1 MSLPI
6 ILLAAQAAGIAMD
19 LYGTKQA
26 AKSMKTG
33 YALDAANAERNIEQ
47 LRLQGTEDALFGLD
61 QLRRNLSTQRA
72 ISGARGQMS
81 GMGSARAAGMAS
93 ERAFTADERARE
105 LSLRFKT
112 FDIRSD
118 LASGKLANKAQSRQ
132 LSQGFMNRAFQ
143 QMSSNQFATGVE
155 TLSKKLNAPQGK
167 KL

>member
-19 LYGTKQA
+19 LYGSKQA

-47 LRLQGTEDALFGLD
+47 LRLQNTEDALFGLT
-61 QLRRNLSTQRA
+61 QLQRNLSTQRA

-81 GMGSARAAGMAS
+81 FMGSAKAAGMAS

-112 FDIRSD
+112 FDIKSD
-118 LASGKLANKAQSRQ
+118 LAAGKLANLAQRRQ
-132 LSQGFMNRAFQ
+132 LNQGFMNRAI
-143 QMSSNQFATGVE
+143 NQLSTNDLTSGFA
-155 TLSKKLNAPQGK
+155 SKQLNTPQGG

>member
-19 LYGTKQA
+19 LYGSKQA

-33 YALDAANAERNIEQ
+33 YMLDAANAEKNIEQ
-47 LRLQGTEDALFGLD
+47 LRLQSTEDALFGLT
-61 QLRRNLSTQRA
+61 QLQRNLSTQRA
-72 ISGARGQMS
+72 ISGARGQAS
-81 GMGSARAAGMAS
+81 FMGSAKASGMAS

-112 FDIRSD
+112 FDIKSD
-118 LASGKLANKAQSRQ
+118 LAAGKLANMAQRRQ
-132 LSQGFMNRAFQ
+132 IGQGFMNRAMQ
-143 QMSSNQFATGVE
+143 QMSTNQFTSGVE
-155 TLSKKLNAPQGK
+155 ALSKKLNTPQGG